1 MPFRFRLALSDDIR
15 RCVFIR
21 GRTRENALSDVALAL
36 RGVTEASWRR
46 DVETGRLFGHV
57 CTADEEIVGYC
68 FADRETGE
76 IVVLALLPEH
86 EFNGLGRALISRTT
100 EDLRGLG
107 FERVFLECTVDPR
120 ARSHGFYRNLGWTP
134 AGVRV
139 GHGDEI
145 LERHL

>member
-1 MPFRFRLALSDDIR
+1 VSYRFRLALPDDIR

-21 GRTRENALSDVALAL
+21 GRTRENALSEEALAL
-36 RGVTEASWRR
+36 RGVTEAGWRR

-57 CTADEEIVGYC
+57 CTAGEEIVGYC

-86 EFNGLGRALISRTT
+86 EFKGIGKALISVVTD
-100 EDLRGLG
+100 DLRGLG
-107 FERVFLECTVDPR
+107 FARIFLECTVDPR
-120 ARSHGFYRNLGWTP
+120 ARSHGFYRHLGWVPTGE
-134 AGVRV
+134 AV

-145 LERHL
+145 LERRL